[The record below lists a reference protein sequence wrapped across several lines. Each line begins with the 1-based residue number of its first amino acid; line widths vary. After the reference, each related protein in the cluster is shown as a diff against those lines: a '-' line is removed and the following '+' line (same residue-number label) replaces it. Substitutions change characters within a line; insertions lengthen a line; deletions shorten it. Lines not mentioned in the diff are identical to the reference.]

1 MRFVHYLCGWGW
13 LRERVWQQ
21 LLSLLASYHVQI
33 SWGLLV
39 LLPFPL
45 YHSGHWPELQD
56 LHWENFLLQYCLI
69 RCPIPLLHCPNKTKC
84 VVHLIQKLEVN

>member
-1 MRFVHYLCGWGW
+1 MRFVRYLWGWGW

-21 LLSLLASYHVQI
+21 PLSLLASYHVQI

-45 YHSGHWPELQD
+45 YHSGPWPELQD

-69 RCPIPLLHCPNKTKC
+69 RCPIPLLHCPNKIKC